1 VKIETRPK
9 IWVSSTK
16 EKKRQEAKT
25 PEKQHKTQ
33 KCAKSKRGLMS
44 ESPWCTPI
52 DERRMN
58 FFFKMEG

>member
-1 VKIETRPK
+1 VKIESGPK
-9 IWVSSTK
+9 IWVPSTK

-25 PEKQHKTQ
+25 LEEQHKTK

-52 DERRMN
+52 DESRMN
-58 FFFKMEG
+58 NFFKREG